1 MSATT
6 DIDRST
12 VERDFDVYSDEYVQN
27 AAEVWEELRGECP
40 VTHSSRNGGH
50 WLPTTWDDIAAVA
63 YDTQNFSSRD
73 ITVAPAPEGSGL
85 ITAPPITSDPP
96 FHTDARR
103 LLLPFFGPSAV
114 EEMVEVTRSIA
125 RERLEAIAVET
136 GANEGRAGV
145 TDAAETYSKHIPV
158 RVIARI
164 LGLPESDE
172 PKFTRWAVDV
182 LQSTGDEFERRANA
196 TREVLHYFG
205 ELTDQRRQERAD
217 DLPSKLL
224 DMRLPNGD
232 PLANHHITGASFL
245 LLLAGIDTTWSSIS
259 ASLLHLAT
267 HPTDRERLV
276 AEPALIPTAI
286 EEFLRA
292 YSPVT
297 MARVTATQDA
307 QIGGCPV
314 SQGDKVLLPFGAGNR
329 DPAKFDRPDEVII
342 DRAENRHFAFGLGIH
357 RCLGSNLARME
368 LKVAIEEW
376 LLRFPSF
383 ELATEVGKGGVEW
396 GGVQVRGPRNLQLR
410 IKSQG
415 VDL

>member
-1 MSATT
+1 MNATA
-6 DIDRST
+6 DLAGDLDSST
-12 VERDFDVYSDEYVQN
+12 VERDFDVYGDAYVQD
-27 AAEVWEELRGECP
+27 ASQMWAQLREECP
-40 VTHSSRNGGH
+40 VAHSSRNGGH
-50 WLPTTWDDIAAVA
+50 WLPTTWDEIAAVA
-63 YDTQNFSSRD
+63 YDTENFSSRD
-73 ITVAPAPEGSGL
+73 IAVAPTPEGVGL
-85 ITAPPITSDPP
+85 LTAPPITSDPP

-103 LLLPFFGPSAV
+103 LLLPFFGPKAV
-114 EEMVEVTRSIA
+114 EDMVEVTRSIA
-125 RERLEAIAVET
+125 RERIEAIAAQT
-136 GANEGRAGV
+136 GADEGGIGV
-145 TDAAETYSKHIPV
+145 TDAADTYSKHIPV

-182 LQSTGDEFERRANA
+182 LQSTGDEFERRAGA

-205 ELTDQRRQERAD
+205 ELTERRRQERAD
-217 DLPSKLL
+217 DLPSRLL

-232 PLANHHITGASFL
+232 PLANHHITGAGFL

-267 HPTDRERLV
+267 HPADRERLV
-276 AEPALIPTAI
+276 AEPDLVPTAI

-297 MARVTATQDA
+297 MARVTATDEA

-314 SQGDKVLLPFGAGNR
+314 AKGDKVLLPFGAGNR

-368 LKVAIEEW
+368 LRVAIEEW
-376 LLRFPSF
+376 LARFPRF
-383 ELATEVGKGGVEW
+383 ELADEIGRGGVEW
-396 GGVQVRGPRNLQLR
+396 GGVQVRGPRNLHLR
-410 IKSQG
+410 VG
-415 VDL
+415 W